1 MLSGLRC
8 VTLGAVFGLAG
19 RLGRRHA
26 GACSPRGRTLASSY
40 PRGPR
45 PPAPQLPPSGT
56 VASGEVI
63 PTSGDAKE
71 NHDPY
76 RPCGVM
82 AEGYPALKCW
92 RLAGHEGG
100 HIYLAPEPE
109 QPEPKPWTW
118 VELGARGHAGRPG
131 WRG

>member
-8 VTLGAVFGLAG
+8 VTHGAVFGLVG
-19 RLGRRHA
+19 RLGRRLA
-26 GACSPRGRTLASSY
+26 GACSPRGRTLAGSY
-40 PRGPR
+40 PRGRGPT
-45 PPAPQLPPSGT
+45 ATQLPPSGT
-56 VASGEVI
+56 GALGEVI

-71 NHDPY
+71 NPNLY

-92 RLAGHEGG
+92 RLAGHQGD
-100 HIYLAPEPE
+100 HIYLNPPPE
-109 QPEPKPWTW
+109 QSAPKPWTW